1 MLPYSLA
8 LARMPG
14 ISLSMAME
22 AVRQYGSAKAVFDN
36 ASQLPHRAAKAMEL
50 HASESLEW
58 AQAEQERAAQRG
70 IELLQYDEESYP
82 LRLKE
87 CSDAPL
93 ALFYRGEDC
102 INARR
107 MISVVGTRN
116 ITEPGKDLC
125 AAFVT
130 ELGKMFPDTVI
141 VSGLAYGVDIHAHRA
156 ALSCGMRTIA
166 VLAHGLDRVYPPT
179 HRDTAEAMCRQG
191 GLLTEYPFGTRPD
204 KGNFVRRNRI
214 VAGMTDATVVVESAD
229 KGGALIT
236 ARLAADYNREVMA
249 FPGRPSDRF
258 SQGCNDLI
266 KNQEANLVTCAAD
279 VARILGWRE
288 SPAKKA
294 DEGVQRELFPE
305 LTPLQSRICEVLR
318 GSDGLLIDRL
328 AILTNEP
335 VNAVSAELFELELM
349 GMVRPVP
356 GGKYKLV

>member
-14 ISLSMAME
+14 ISHSMAME
-22 AVRQYGSAKAVFDN
+22 AIKEYGSAKAVFDN
-36 ASQLPHRAAKAMEL
+36 AALLPSRAKTAMQQ
-50 HASESLEW
+50 HAQESLEW
-58 AQAEQERAAQRG
+58 AQTEQEREAQRG
-70 IELLQYDEESYP
+70 IRLLEYGDEGYP
-82 LRLKE
+82 LRLKD

-107 MISVVGTRN
+107 MISVVGTRH

-156 ALSCGMRTIA
+156 ALGCGMQTIA
-166 VLAHGLDRVYPPT
+166 VLAHGLDRIYPPT
-179 HRDTAEAMCRQG
+179 HRDTAAAMCQQG
-191 GLLTEYPFGTRPD
+191 GLLTEYPFATRPD

-249 FPGRPSDRF
+249 FPGRPTDKY
-258 SQGCNDLI
+258 SQGCNNLI
-266 KNQEANLVTCAAD
+266 KNQEAHLVTCAAD
-279 VARILGWRE
+279 VTRILGWKE

-294 DEGVQRELFPE
+294 DEGVQRELFPD
-305 LTPLQSRICEVLR
+305 LSPLQSRICEVLR
-318 GSDGLLIDRL
+318 GSDGILIDRL
-328 AILTNEP
+328 AILTDEP

-349 GMVRPVP
+349 GMVRPLA
-356 GGKYKLV
+356 GGRYKLI